1 MENAFRQSRLR
12 TCIVVALFL
21 STAIHVAAR
30 QGPAA
35 TTVKITGVP
44 HPLELTRA
52 DLLKMPRTSL
62 KATSHDV
69 TNIYEGVSMRE

>member
-1 MENAFRQSRLR
+1 M
-12 TCIVVALFL
+12 
-21 STAIHVAAR
+21 AAR